1 MPGSRP
7 TSSTNQEVLEK
18 FSELYTE
25 LFEHDGYGDIR
36 VELKFKNAGQKEV
49 IIHCG
54 RQYRFFVDFKNIR
67 PARREATSEVHVT
80 SDVSESR

>member
-1 MPGSRP
+1 MPGPKSN
-7 TSSTNQEVLEK
+7 SSTNQEVLEK
-18 FSELYTE
+18 FSELYLE

-54 RQYRFFVDFKNIR
+54 RQYRFFVDFKNVR
-67 PARREATSEVHVT
+67 NTRRELNRDSQKVPEAVT
-80 SDVSESR
+80 NG